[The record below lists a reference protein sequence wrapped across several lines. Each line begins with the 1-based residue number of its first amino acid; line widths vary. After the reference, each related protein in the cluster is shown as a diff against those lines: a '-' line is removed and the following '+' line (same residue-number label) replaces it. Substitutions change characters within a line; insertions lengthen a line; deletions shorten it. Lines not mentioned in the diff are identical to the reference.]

1 MGLLIL
7 GISALIAAISSVTAA
22 AISLTQQVHTA
33 QYVDTMSKNVSL
45 TLATQE
51 AIDRKLEMRVD
62 ALEEAIM
69 HIGTE
74 LQALK
79 VKMALTC
86 HTDYRWICVTSLKVN
101 ETDYEWEKIKNHI
114 SGVWNSSDIGLDL
127 GKLHNQIQTLEH
139 SRLDFTAAGA
149 ANDFFHTFSNFISGK
164 NILSNIPS
172 YAVVGALILLLIII
186 TIGPDWD
193 YNTAKGR
200 WDQSHFVRCIL
211 EGLRQACAK
220 PLNYGKLTDIEQEEK
235 ESTW

>member
-7 GISALIAAISSVTAA
+7 GLAALITAITSVTVAA
-22 AISLTQQVHTA
+22 KSLTQQVHIV
-33 QYVDTMSKNVSL
+33 QYVDTMSKNISL

-51 AIDRKLEMRVD
+51 AIDRKLDMRVD

-139 SRLDFTAAGA
+139 SRLDFTTTGA

-164 NILSNIPS
+164 NILSNILS
-172 YAVVGALILLLIII
+172 YAAIGALILLLIII
-186 TIGPDWD
+186 LP
-193 YNTAKGR
+193 
-200 WDQSHFVRCIL
+200 CIIRI
-211 EGLRQACAK
+211 LRQNIQRLVTELHLAVLRNKKVGDARSQRDELR
-220 PLNYGKLTDIEQEEK
+220 PWQR
-235 ESTW
+235 S

>member
-7 GISALIAAISSVTAA
+7 GIAALITAITSVTVA

-51 AIDRKLEMRVD
+51 AIDKKLEMRVD
-62 ALEEAIM
+62 ALEEAIT

-79 VKMALTC
+79 VKMALSC
-86 HTDYRWICVTSLKVN
+86 HADYWWICMTSLKVN

-127 GKLHNQIQTLEH
+127 GKLHNQIQTLKH
-139 SRLDFTAAGA
+139 S
-149 ANDFFHTFSNFISGK
+149 
-164 NILSNIPS
+164 
-172 YAVVGALILLLIII
+172 
-186 TIGPDWD
+186 
-193 YNTAKGR
+193 
-200 WDQSHFVRCIL
+200 
-211 EGLRQACAK
+211 
-220 PLNYGKLTDIEQEEK
+220 
-235 ESTW
+235 